1 MIKELTN
8 HLWQST
14 LFAIA
19 AGLMTLAF
27 RQNHAKVRYWLW
39 LSASLKFL
47 IPFLLLIDVGSHF
60 GWAPAAQKLATQV
73 AGPAIQFTVGQISEP
88 FAQAITPTLSM
99 TGQID
104 WFPVI
109 LAMWVC
115 GLLAIVS
122 IRLRAW
128 LRIRSALQASTPA
141 VIQAA
146 VEVRLSQGLVEPGV
160 VGLFYP
166 ILLLP
171 EGIVERLTPA
181 QLEAVLA
188 HELCH
193 IRRRDN
199 LCASLHMIVEA
210 LFWFHPLVWWIGARL
225 VEERERACDEEVL
238 SLGNQASVYA
248 DAILQVCKLYLES
261 PLACVSGVAGSD
273 IRRRIEAIMSNRGV
287 EGLNRA
293 KKFLLAG
300 AGSAALV
307 APVAIGIIAGL
318 GHVPS
323 VRAQAPSSA
332 PAATG
337 KSKFDVASVKPCATG
352 DITAKAGGRGG
363 AGRINWSPGRLRAEC
378 QTVEQLIR
386 EAYLRYPDGKPWPT
400 PMDPRISDR
409 TLTAPIKG
417 SPAWAASDRYTIEA
431 EADGTPDEA
440 ITRGPMLQ
448 ALLEDRF
455 QLRMH
460 SESREMPVYE
470 LTVASGGPKLK
481 RAQEGSC
488 IPWGERLTATPRPA
502 PDQRTASNMPCGL
515 FIRSR
520 NQEGLDVNGTT
531 IEHLCRNFSA
541 VLDRDVIDKTGI
553 EGLFD
558 IYLDIPPEPRPAD
571 DAAGA
576 GPSTPPGRPDPERT
590 LAAIKAA
597 VQKLGLRLEAAK
609 ADGKFLVIDHAE
621 RPSEN

>member
-1 MIKELTN
+1 
-8 HLWQST
+8 
-14 LFAIA
+14 
-19 AGLMTLAF
+19 
-27 RQNHAKVRYWLW
+27 V
-39 LSASLKFL
+39 
-47 IPFLLLIDVGSHF
+47 
-60 GWAPAAQKLATQV
+60 
-73 AGPAIQFTVGQISEP
+73 
-88 FAQAITPTLSM
+88 
-99 TGQID
+99 
-104 WFPVI
+104 
-109 LAMWVC
+109 WVC
-115 GLLAIVS
+115 GFLTMAS

-128 LRIRSALQASTPA
+128 LRIRDAVRASTLVTIPA
-141 VIQAA
+141 G
-146 VEVRLSQGLVEPGV
+146 VEVRMSQGLVEPGV
-160 VGLFYP
+160 VGLFHP
-166 ILLLP
+166 TLLLP
-171 EGIVERLTPA
+171 EGIVERLTPS

-199 LCASLHMIVEA
+199 LSASLHMMVEA

-238 SLGNQASVYA
+238 RLGNQASVYA
-248 DAILQVCKLYLES
+248 DAILHVCKLYLES
-261 PLACVSGVAGSD
+261 PLACVSGVAGAD
-273 IRRRIEAIMSNRGV
+273 IRRRIEAIMSNRRV
-287 EGLNRA
+287 QGLNRA

-300 AGSAALV
+300 AGLAALV

-318 GHVPS
+318 GHVPA
-323 VRAQAPSSA
+323 VRAEARTWQAVESTQAQPPSQSLAPSSA

-409 TLTAPIKG
+409 LLTAPIKG

-455 QLRMH
+455 KLRVH
-460 SESREMPVYE
+460 SESREIPVYE
-470 LTVASGGPKLK
+470 LTVTSGGPKLK

-488 IPWGERLTATPRPA
+488 IPWGERLTAPPPRPA
-502 PDQRTASNMPCGL
+502 PEERTASNMPCGL

-520 NQEGLDVNGTT
+520 NKEGLDVNGTT

-558 IYLDIPPEPRPAD
+558 IYLAIPPEPRPAD
-571 DAAGA
+571 DAVGA

-590 LAAIKAA
+590 LAAVKAA

-609 ADGKFLVIDHAE
+609 ADGKFLVIDHVE